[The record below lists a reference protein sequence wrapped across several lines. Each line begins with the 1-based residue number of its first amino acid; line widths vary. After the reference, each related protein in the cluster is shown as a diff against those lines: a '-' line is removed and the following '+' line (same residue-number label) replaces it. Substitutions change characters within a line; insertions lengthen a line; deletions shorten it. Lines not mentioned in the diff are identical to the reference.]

1 MSQDIIVRPARTED
15 IAGLSVLATRAF
27 RDTYSAHN
35 DPAIVED
42 YVRSSLTPT
51 SMRNE
56 IDEAGNVFLIA
67 FRGGDGVAIG
77 YAKLCTTSED
87 PAIGGQSTVEIER
100 IYADKRVIGH
110 GVGAALMR
118 ACLDTAIE
126 VGCET
131 IWLGVWERNK
141 RAILFYER
149 WEFKTV
155 GARQFALGP
164 ELQND
169 LVMARHPSQ
178 ALAE

>member
-1 MSQDIIVRPARTED
+1 MSQDIMVRRAQTED
-15 IAGLSVLATRAF
+15 IHGLSDLATRAF
-27 RDTYSAHN
+27 RDTYSAYN
-35 DPAIVED
+35 DPAIIED
-42 YVRSSLTPT
+42 YVRSSLTVP

-56 IDEAGNVFLIA
+56 FDEAGNVFLIA

-87 PAIGGQSTVEIER
+87 PSIGGQSTVEIER
-100 IYADKRVIGH
+100 IYADKQVIGR

-118 ACLDTAIE
+118 ASLDTANE
-126 VGCET
+126 FGCET

-149 WEFKTV
+149 WEFRTV
-155 GARQFALGP
+155 GARQFALGA